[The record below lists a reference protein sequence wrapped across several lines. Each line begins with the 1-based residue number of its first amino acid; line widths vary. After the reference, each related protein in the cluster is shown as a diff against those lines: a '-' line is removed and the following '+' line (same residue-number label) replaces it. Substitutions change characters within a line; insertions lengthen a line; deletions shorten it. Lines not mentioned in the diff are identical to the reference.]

1 MKREKEMKR
10 KKRKKDI
17 KERQKKKRKIQL
29 TKRKRRQTDEKKRKN
44 DRQTNKGHTVERDHR
59 GIIFASFF
67 TIIKKQNGSYLFI
80 GAKSMPCHWTE

>member
-59 GIIFASFF
+59 GIIFAFF
-67 TIIKKQNGSYLFI
+67 NTIIKNKMGDIFLLALKNLFEMY
-80 GAKSMPCHWTE
+80 S